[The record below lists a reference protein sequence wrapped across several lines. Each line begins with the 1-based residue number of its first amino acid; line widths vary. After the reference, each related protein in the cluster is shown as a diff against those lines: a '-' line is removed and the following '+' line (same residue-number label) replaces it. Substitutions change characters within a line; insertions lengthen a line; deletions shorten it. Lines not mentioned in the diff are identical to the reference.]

1 LVQLATRWIFSC
13 RWRDPLGNKKIT
25 PLSGVSRMQTKLGI
39 ELKFPWLIII
49 FLIKFAK
56 IEITPQFSARFPWFH
71 HWTSPQLGVDPSWP
85 NLAAGCAAGRS
96 GLAGS
101 AADWGR
107 SWQWRWAGQLNHVF
121 FFFMCLGRLIID
133 WWRTIIDYYWL
144 FLGVGMSFDV
154 FFFFFLL
161 MGLGIVWLWFLFMF
175 GELRIIDYG
184 WVKDDHR
191 YTNCCLF
198 LVICDGLKKTCWFF
212 FAIL

>member
-1 LVQLATRWIFSC
+1 MVSPLNIAT
-13 RWRDPLGNKKIT
+13 T
-25 PLSGVSRMQTKLGI
+25 
-39 ELKFPWLIII
+39 
-49 FLIKFAK
+49 
-56 IEITPQFSARFPWFH
+56 
-71 HWTSPQLGVDPSWP
+71 
-85 NLAAGCAAGRS
+85 
-96 GLAGS
+96 
-101 AADWGR
+101 WGR
-107 SWQWRWAGQLNHVF
+107 SIMAKPGRRMCCRKIGSCGKRSRLRKILTVKMSRTAESCF

-154 FFFFFLL
+154 FSFFL